1 MGTWKE
7 CIFCC
12 WVECSRNVSWILLFD
27 DVAKFL
33 YIPVDFLS
41 SFSIHFWD
49 WSYEISNYNFV
60 FVYSYFQFYQ
70 LLLHILQLYYLVHT
84 HLGLLSFLSGS
95 ILYHCIM
102 SLIIFFV
109 LKFTLCG
116 FNIDSPA
123 FFWSGFAWHIF
134 FSFFY
139 FQPAYI
145 LAVDVSLLLTSY
157 GSATYFNPLWKSQ
170 S

>member
-1 MGTWKE
+1 M
-7 CIFCC
+7 
-12 WVECSRNVSWILLFD
+12 FD

-134 FSFFY
+134 FHSFTFNLPIFLQLMWVCY
-139 FQPAYI
+139 WHHMVQPHI
-145 LAVDVSLLLTSY
+145 LIHSGNLSL
-157 GSATYFNPLWKSQ
+157 N
-170 S
+170 

>member
-1 MGTWKE
+1 M
-7 CIFCC
+7 
-12 WVECSRNVSWILLFD
+12 FD

-134 FSFFY
+134 FF
-139 FQPAYI
+139 I
-145 LAVDVSLLLTSY
+145 LLLSTCLYSC
-157 GSATYFNPLWKSQ
+157 SWCEFAIDIVWFSHIF
-170 S
+170 